1 MRPERA
7 RALVLLAPA
16 FDLAPRWAA
25 RMGPQEVA
33 QWRRRGRYA
42 FDHYARGRKEE
53 LSWAFLEDAGRHQ
66 GFPLPRCPT
75 LVIQGSRDEVV
86 DPALAREFVRRMEG
100 RARLI
105 ELDEGHELTADLPAL
120 WKRIERFLAA
130 QALLPTP

>member
-1 MRPERA
+1 M
-7 RALVLLAPA
+7 
-16 FDLAPRWAA
+16 
-25 RMGPQEVA
+25 
-33 QWRRRGRYA
+33 
-42 FDHYARGRKEE
+42 
-53 LSWAFLEDAGRHQ
+53 
-66 GFPLPRCPT
+66 
-75 LVIQGSRDEVV
+75 V